1 MTKSDRRKA
10 DATLDI
16 SQEVCPMTLVLTKR
30 GIEALN
36 PGQCLE
42 VILSDGEAVRS
53 ISLSTKEEGHRILLV
68 EKEDGFIRMLI
79 EKSY

>member
-1 MTKSDRRKA
+1 MTKAERRKI
-10 DATLDI
+10 DAILDI

-30 GIEALN
+30 HIEKLE

-68 EKEDGFIRMLI
+68 EKEDRFIRMVI
-79 EKSY
+79 ERS

>member
-1 MTKSDRRKA
+1 MTESERRKA

-16 SQEVCPMTLVLTKR
+16 SQEVCPMTLVLTR
-30 GIEALN
+30 RRIEALN

-53 ISLSTKEEGHRILLV
+53 VSLSAKEEGHRILQV
-68 EKEDGFIRMLI
+68 KKEDGCIRMLI
-79 EKSY
+79 ERS